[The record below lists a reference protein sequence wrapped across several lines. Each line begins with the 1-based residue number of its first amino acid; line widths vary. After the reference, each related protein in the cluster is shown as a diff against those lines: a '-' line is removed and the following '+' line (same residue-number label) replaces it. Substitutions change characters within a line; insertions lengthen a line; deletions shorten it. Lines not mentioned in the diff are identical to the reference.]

1 MSKMSDLSYDIEQLN
16 IDGLT
21 ARQIA
26 AELECPLEIVL
37 GALEEINVECAEE
50 IADYGFIDV
59 GGMNYDEVRYLS
71 RGE

>member
-1 MSKMSDLSYDIEQLN
+1 MSKMSDLSYDIEQLY

-21 ARQIA
+21 ARQIS

-37 GALEEINVECAEE
+37 NCLEEMSVECDEE
-50 IADYGFIDV
+50 VSDYGFIDV
-59 GGMNYDEVRYLS
+59 GGMTYDEVRYLS

>member
-1 MSKMSDLSYDIEQLN
+1 MSKMSDLCYDIEQLY

-37 GALEEINVECAEE
+37 NCLEEMSVECDTEV
-50 IADYGFIDV
+50 ADYGFIDV
-59 GGMNYDEVRYLS
+59 GGMTYDEVRYNS

>member
-1 MSKMSDLSYDIEQLN
+1 MSKMSDLSYDIEQLY

-37 GALEEINVECAEE
+37 AALEEINVECDEE
-50 IADYGFIDV
+50 VSDYGFIDV
-59 GGMNYDEVRYLS
+59 GGMTYDEVRYNA